1 MPTITFAVHAV
12 LDMESVLIAVIGLLF
27 LTDGVRGDTCLP
39 PAAAEN
45 CRKNL
50 HQGQYPFMRRGGEG
64 RERGG
69 RGEGEGRER
78 ERGKGREE
86 RRREERGGGKEG
98 RL

>member
-1 MPTITFAVHAV
+1 MPTITLAVHVV

-27 LTDGVRGDTCLP
+27 LADGVRGDTCLP

-50 HQGQYPFMRRGGEG
+50 HPGQYPFIRRGREGEG

-69 RGEGEGRER
+69 RGEERRGEGKRE
-78 ERGKGREE
+78 G
-86 RRREERGGGKEG
+86 RRRNEG

>member
-1 MPTITFAVHAV
+1 MPTITFAVRVV

-27 LTDGVRGDTCLP
+27 LADSVRGDTCFP

-50 HQGQYPFMRRGGEG
+50 HPGQYPFIRRGREGEG

-69 RGEGEGRER
+69 RGEGKKREGR
-78 ERGKGREE
+78 
-86 RRREERGGGKEG
+86 RRKGGKVVAG
-98 RL
+98 M